1 MGSKSKRLNQII
13 ALLKKNETMS
23 VKNLSDMLHVSE
35 MTIRRDLNIL
45 EADDIIIRSH
55 GKATYK
61 ADSDSDLSDYELYS
75 EKTKMNIEKD
85 RIGQFA
91 AGLIEPGDIVII
103 DNGSTTDKL
112 TKYIPEDI
120 SITVLCY
127 NFNVL
132 EQLVKKQN
140 VEIIFAG
147 GYFHP
152 NDQMFESP
160 QGISLIEN
168 IRATKLFISAH
179 GVHKKLGLTC
189 ANSYEVPTKHAILQ
203 SAENRILVADSSK
216 FGKVRTAYFAQLNEI
231 DTIVTDSG
239 ITQEWRK
246 FIEDMGIR
254 LFVV

>member
-23 VKNLSDMLHVSE
+23 VKNLSDVLHVSE
-35 MTIRRDLNIL
+35 MTVRRDLNIL

-61 ADSDSDLSDYELYS
+61 DDLDSDFNDYKLYS
-75 EKTKMNIEKD
+75 EKAKMNIEKD
-85 RIGQFA
+85 QIGQFA
-91 AGLIEPGDIVII
+91 AGLIEPGDIIII

-168 IRATKLFISAH
+168 MRATKLFISAH
-179 GVHKKLGLTC
+179 GIHKKLGLTC

-231 DTIVTDSG
+231 DAIITDSG
-239 ITQEWRK
+239 ITQEWID
-246 FIEDMGIR
+246 FIEDVGIK
-254 LFVV
+254 LYIV